1 MGPLAFAFFA
11 TLIVL
16 AALAVVFHPDPIY
29 SALALV
35 VVMATLAVFFVGLDA
50 HIVAALQI
58 IVYAGAVMVLFLFVI
73 MLLGQPAPGSAWLA
87 RPALCVAGAL
97 AVAAFAASVAS
108 LVSRGSFPTA
118 ATPEPA
124 FGTTAAFGT
133 LLFTRFLL
141 PFELTSLLLLIAVVG
156 AVMLA
161 HGRSTAAKS

>member
-1 MGPLAFAFFA
+1 MGPLVFAFCA

-16 AALAVVFHPDPIY
+16 AALAVVLHPDAVY

-35 VVMATLAVFFVGLDA
+35 VVMALLAVFFVGLDA

-73 MLLGQPAPGSAWLA
+73 MLLGRPAPGAAWSA
-87 RPALCVAGAL
+87 RPALCVAGAVG
-97 AVAAFAASVAS
+97 VAAFAASVVS
-108 LVSRGSFPTA
+108 LVSRGAFPAA

-124 FGTTAAFGT
+124 FGTTASFGI
-133 LLFTRFLL
+133 LLFTRYLL

-156 AVMLA
+156 AVILA
-161 HGRSTAAKS
+161 RGRSTATRS

>member
-1 MGPLAFAFFA
+1 
-11 TLIVL
+11 
-16 AALAVVFHPDPIY
+16 VFNPAPVY

-35 VVMATLAVFFVGLDA
+35 VVMALLAVFFVALDA

-73 MLLGQPAPGSAWLA
+73 MLLGRPAPGSAWSA

-97 AVAAFAASVAS
+97 GVAAFAACVVG
-108 LVSRGSFPTA
+108 LVSRGSFPAA
-118 ATPEPA
+118 ATLEPA

-133 LLFTRFLL
+133 LLFTRYLL

-156 AVMLA
+156 AVILA
-161 HGRSTAAKS
+161 RGRFTGTRS